1 MHVETAGHGDPPL
14 LLVHGLGCD
23 SSDWQAQVDGLKS
36 SSTLVT
42 FDLRGHG
49 ATPGE
54 SRECS
59 IERYGADVAELLADL
74 NMPPA
79 VLVGHSMGCRVILQT
94 YLAAPHR
101 VAGIVL
107 LDGSCIATGDRRAAE
122 QGMAGQIDELG
133 YNEFIQAFFERMFVA
148 RSDPELKARI
158 LERSQKLPAAI
169 GTALL
174 VNLAGWDAARLGN
187 ALKAV
192 RVPLMAIQ
200 STTLST
206 DRVRVSLPAGQTS
219 PWLDLLRAHVPAV
232 RIEILLSRGHF
243 PQIEAPDD
251 VNSLLTEFV
260 RGLY

>member
-23 SSDWQAQVDGLKS
+23 SSDWQAQVDRLKS
-36 SSTLVT
+36 RSTLVT

-54 SRECS
+54 SEECS
-59 IERYGADVAELLADL
+59 IEGYGADVAELLVDL
-74 NMPPA
+74 DMPPA
-79 VLVGHSMGCRVILQT
+79 VLVGHSMGCRVVLQT
-94 YLAAPHR
+94 HLAVPHR

-122 QGMAGQIDELG
+122 QGMVSQIDELG
-133 YNEFIQAFFERMFVA
+133 YNEFIQAFFESMFVA
-148 RSDPELKARI
+148 GSDPELKARI
-158 LERSQKLPAAI
+158 VARSRKLPAAT

-174 VNLAGWDAARLGN
+174 ASLAGWDAAQLGN
-187 ALKAV
+187 ALEAV

-200 STTLST
+200 STTLSS
-206 DRVRVSLPAGQTS
+206 DRVRVSLSARQTS
-219 PWLDLLRAHVPAV
+219 PWLELLRAHVPAV
-232 RIEILLSRGHF
+232 RIEILLSHGHF

-251 VNSLLTEFV
+251 VSSLLTEFIG
-260 RGLY
+260 GL